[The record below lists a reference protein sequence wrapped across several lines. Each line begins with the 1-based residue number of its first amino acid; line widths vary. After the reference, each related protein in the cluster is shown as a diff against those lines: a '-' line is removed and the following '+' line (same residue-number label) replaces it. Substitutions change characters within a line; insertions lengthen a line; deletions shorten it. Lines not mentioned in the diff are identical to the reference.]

1 MSETMDDFKD
11 AIDHS
16 FRKMRVGDIIKATVI
31 GVSDTEVTVDLGTYT
46 DGVIPLEECSN
57 DPQFSIQ
64 KDIEVGSE
72 VSVMVIRGENEN
84 GSIVLSLKQANDI
97 LVWEELEQ
105 AMKDRKVF
113 SVKLTQA
120 VPAGVVGY
128 VKGIRAFLPASQLS
142 LSYVDN
148 TEEWVGRTV
157 DAIII
162 TADAEKQ
169 KLVLSAKEILKEQ
182 AALEKNSR
190 LSRLVPGVVM
200 EGSVERMESYGVF
213 VKIGEGLT
221 GLVHISQ
228 ITNKFIKSPKEVV
241 KLGDK
246 VKVKILGITG
256 DRISLSMKEAEEI
269 LPEEDKAEEEVF
281 EYQSEGEASTSL
293 GDLLKGIK
301 L

>member
-16 FRKMRVGDIIKATVI
+16 FRKMRVGDIVTATVI

-46 DGVIPLEECSN
+46 DGVVPLEECSN
-57 DPQFSIQ
+57 DPQFSIK
-64 KDIEVGSE
+64 KDIEVGASI
-72 VSVMVIRGENEN
+72 SVMVIQRENEN
-84 GSIVLSLKQANDI
+84 GSIVLSLKRANDI
-97 LVWEELEQ
+97 LVWENLEK
-105 AMKDRKVF
+105 AMEERQVF

-120 VPAGVVGY
+120 VPSGVVGY

-142 LSYVDN
+142 LSYVEN
-148 TEEWVGRTV
+148 VEEWVGRTV

-169 KLVLSAKEILKEQ
+169 KLVLSAKEILKEK
-182 AALEKNSR
+182 AVLEKNGR
-190 LSRLVPGVVM
+190 LSRLVPGTIL
-200 EGSVERMESYGVF
+200 EGTIERMESYGVF
-213 VKIGEGLT
+213 VNIGEGLT

-228 ITNKFIKSPKEVV
+228 ITDRFIKSPKEVV

-246 VKVKILGITG
+246 VKVKILGING
-256 DRISLSMKEAEEI
+256 DRISLSMKQAEEI
-269 LPEEDKAEEEVF
+269 LPEEHGEEEVF

>member
-1 MSETMDDFKD
+1 MSETMDDFRD

-16 FRKMRVGDIIKATVI
+16 FRKMRVGDIVNATVI
-31 GVSDTEVTVDLGTYT
+31 GVSDTEVIVDLGTYT

-57 DPQFSIQ
+57 DPQFSIK

-84 GSIVLSLKQANDI
+84 GSIVLSLKRANDI
-97 LVWEELEQ
+97 LVWEELKE
-105 AMKDRKVF
+105 AMEERKVF
-113 SVKLTQA
+113 SVKLAQA
-120 VPAGVVGY
+120 VPSGVVGY

-142 LSYVDN
+142 LSYVDDV
-148 TEEWVGRTV
+148 EEWVGRTV

-162 TADAEKQ
+162 TADEEKQ

-182 AALEKNSR
+182 AVLEKNSR
-190 LSRLVPGVVM
+190 LARLVPGSVL
-200 EGSVERMESYGVF
+200 EGTIERMESYGVF
-213 VKIGEGLT
+213 VNIGEGMT

-246 VKVKILGITG
+246 VKVKILAITG

-269 LPEEDKAEEEVF
+269 LPEEQEEEEVF

>member
-1 MSETMDDFKD
+1 MTETMDDFKD

-16 FRKMRVGDIIKATVI
+16 FRKMRVGDIVTATVI

-46 DGVIPLEECSN
+46 DGVVPLEECSN
-57 DPQFSIQ
+57 DPQFSIK
-64 KDIEVGSE
+64 KDIEVGASI
-72 VSVMVIRGENEN
+72 SVMVIQRENEN
-84 GSIVLSLKQANDI
+84 GSIVLSLKRANDI
-97 LVWEELEQ
+97 LVWENLEK
-105 AMKDRKVF
+105 AMEERQVF

-120 VPAGVVGY
+120 VPSGVVGY

-142 LSYVDN
+142 LSYVEN
-148 TEEWVGRTV
+148 VEEWVGRTV

-169 KLVLSAKEILKEQ
+169 KLVLSAKEILKEK
-182 AALEKNSR
+182 AVLEKNGR
-190 LSRLVPGVVM
+190 LSRLVPGTIL
-200 EGSVERMESYGVF
+200 EGTIERMESYGVF
-213 VKIGEGLT
+213 VNIGEGLT

-228 ITNKFIKSPKEVV
+228 ITDRFIKSPKEVV

-246 VKVKILGITG
+246 VKVKILGING
-256 DRISLSMKEAEEI
+256 DRISLSMKQAEEI
-269 LPEEDKAEEEVF
+269 LPEEHGEEEVF

>member
-1 MSETMDDFKD
+1 MSETMDDFRD

-16 FRKMRVGDIIKATVI
+16 FRKMRVGDIVNATVI

-57 DPQFSIQ
+57 DPQFSIK

-84 GSIVLSLKQANDI
+84 GSIVLSLKRANDI
-97 LVWEELEQ
+97 LVWEELKE
-105 AMKDRKVF
+105 AMEERKVF
-113 SVKLTQA
+113 SVKLAQA
-120 VPAGVVGY
+120 VPSGVVGY

-142 LSYVDN
+142 LSYVDDV
-148 TEEWVGRTV
+148 EEWVGRTV

-162 TADAEKQ
+162 TADEEKQ

-182 AALEKNSR
+182 AVLEKNSR
-190 LSRLVPGVVM
+190 LARLVPGSVL
-200 EGSVERMESYGVF
+200 EGTIERMESYGVF
-213 VKIGEGLT
+213 VNIGEGMT

-246 VKVKILGITG
+246 VKVKILAITG

-269 LPEEDKAEEEVF
+269 LPEEQEEEEVF

>member
-16 FRKMRVGDIIKATVI
+16 FRKMRVGDIVNATVI

-57 DPQFSIQ
+57 DPQFSIK
-64 KDIEVGSE
+64 KDIEVGAF
-72 VSVMVIRGENEN
+72 VSVMVIQGENEN
-84 GSIVLSLKQANDI
+84 GSIVLSLKRANDI
-97 LVWEELEQ
+97 LIWEELNK
-105 AMKDRKVF
+105 AMEERQVF
-113 SVKLTQA
+113 SVKLIQA
-120 VPAGVVGY
+120 VPSGVVGY

-142 LSYVDN
+142 LSYVEN
-148 TEEWVGRTV
+148 VEEWVGRTV

-162 TADAEKQ
+162 TADAQKQ
-169 KLVLSAKEILKEQ
+169 KLVLSAKEILKEK
-182 AALEKNSR
+182 AVLEKNGR
-190 LSRLVPGVVM
+190 LSRLVPGTIL
-200 EGSVERMESYGVF
+200 EGTIERMESYGVF
-213 VKIGEGLT
+213 VNIGEGLT

-228 ITNKFIKSPKEVV
+228 ITDRFIKSPKEVV
-241 KLGDK
+241 KLEDK
-246 VKVKILGITG
+246 VKVKILGING
-256 DRISLSMKEAEEI
+256 DRISLSMKQAEEI
-269 LPEEDKAEEEVF
+269 LPEENGEEEGF

>member
-1 MSETMDDFKD
+1 MTETMDDFKD

-16 FRKMRVGDIIKATVI
+16 FRKMRVGDIVTATVI

-46 DGVIPLEECSN
+46 DGVVPLEECSN
-57 DPQFSIQ
+57 DPQFSIK
-64 KDIEVGSE
+64 KDIEVGASI
-72 VSVMVIRGENEN
+72 SVMVIQRENEN
-84 GSIVLSLKQANDI
+84 GSIVLSLTRANDI
-97 LVWEELEQ
+97 LVWDNLEKAMEERQ
-105 AMKDRKVF
+105 VF

-120 VPAGVVGY
+120 VPSGVVGY

-142 LSYVDN
+142 LSYVEN
-148 TEEWVGRTV
+148 VEEWVGRTV

-169 KLVLSAKEILKEQ
+169 KLVLSAKEILKEK
-182 AALEKNSR
+182 AVLEKNGR
-190 LSRLVPGVVM
+190 LSRLVPGTIL
-200 EGSVERMESYGVF
+200 EGTIERMESYGVF
-213 VKIGEGLT
+213 VNIGEGLT

-228 ITNKFIKSPKEVV
+228 ITDRFIKSPKEVV

-246 VKVKILGITG
+246 VKVKILGING
-256 DRISLSMKEAEEI
+256 DRISLSMKQAEEI
-269 LPEEDKAEEEVF
+269 LPEEHGEEEVF

>member
-16 FRKMRVGDIIKATVI
+16 FRKMRVGDIVNATVI

-57 DPQFSIQ
+57 DPQFSIK
-64 KDIEVGSE
+64 KDIEVGAF
-72 VSVMVIRGENEN
+72 VSVMVIQGENEN
-84 GSIVLSLKQANDI
+84 GSIVLSLKRANDI
-97 LVWEELEQ
+97 LIWEELNK
-105 AMKDRKVF
+105 AMEERQVF
-113 SVKLTQA
+113 SVKLIQA
-120 VPAGVVGY
+120 VPSGVVGY

-142 LSYVDN
+142 LSYVEN
-148 TEEWVGRTV
+148 VEEWVGRTV

-162 TADAEKQ
+162 TADAQKQ
-169 KLVLSAKEILKEQ
+169 KLVLSAKEILKEK
-182 AALEKNSR
+182 AVLEKNGR
-190 LSRLVPGVVM
+190 LSRLVPGTIL
-200 EGSVERMESYGVF
+200 EGTIERMESYGVF
-213 VKIGEGLT
+213 VNIGEGLT

-228 ITNKFIKSPKEVV
+228 ITDRFIKSPKEVV

-246 VKVKILGITG
+246 VKVKILGING
-256 DRISLSMKEAEEI
+256 DRISLSMKQAEEI
-269 LPEEDKAEEEVF
+269 LPEENGEEEGF